1 MKNDAYTRDLYNGTF
16 SIDTLPEKIRY
27 PSCMI
32 LNNQPSTHIGE
43 HWIAIYYFK
52 NKKAQFFD
60 SFGNSPAFYNLKD
73 YMKKTSTSYTYN
85 KKTIQSSYSN
95 YCGLYVV
102 LFLFFKARKRSL
114 KYFLK
119 QFKNPTKNDIF
130 IKNLLTKHF

>member
-1 MKNDAYTRDLYNGTF
+1 
-16 SIDTLPEKIRY
+16 
-27 PSCMI
+27 MI
-32 LNNQPSTHIGE
+32 LNNQPSFHIGE
-43 HWIAIYYFK
+43 HWKAIYYF
-52 NKKAQFFD
+52 KKAQFFD
-60 SFGNSPAFYNLKD
+60 SFGNTPAFYNLKD

-130 IKNLLTKHF
+130 IKNLLTKLF